1 MESMLTAARAAS
13 PATPTPPQTT
23 GLISCFRSNKCS
35 KSGLGS
41 SSRAVGPRASLVS
54 ASPQHWRQ
62 SLWPFPYIFKS
73 RTGIGDFAVPSQS
86 VCGSAATP
94 GPVVPSSRVPL
105 FSARCDGSRGESFHL
120 LSVLVGDYRC
130 FRMFHPTALE
140 FVSFPNDLWWP
151 NRKRRFRLL
160 RISWYGG
167 VIIVRTRPAKIVAA
181 WADTNSNANPSDQ
194 ERRAN
199 DQ

>member
-1 MESMLTAARAAS
+1 VT
-13 PATPTPPQTT
+13 
-23 GLISCFRSNKCS
+23 
-35 KSGLGS
+35 
-41 SSRAVGPRASLVS
+41 SRFLPKGFVE
-54 ASPQHWRQ
+54 
-62 SLWPFPYIFKS
+62 
-73 RTGIGDFAVPSQS
+73 
-86 VCGSAATP
+86 SAATP

-167 VIIVRTRPAKIVAA
+167 VIIVRTNKQGFSRSRSRKMSCVIGFLFGSLVCAYGQGNVFKHIRYNGGTFNTEVSPKDWHNQLTV
-181 WADTNSNANPSDQ
+181 TSDVITC
-194 ERRAN
+194 
-199 DQ
+199 